1 MTHQAYHNVVKY
13 LNIWL
18 KLAIF
23 GQIYL
28 KIVSIVVD
36 TALLTITCVQYIVIA
51 PNPDLFLYFEQHG
64 AGRAGTLATSEPK
77 LLLLVSFWCRKQRIL
92 LIGQLTGPK

>member
-1 MTHQAYHNVVKY
+1 MSTKATCQELLFVMFYSSKPVNLMTHQAYHTVVKY

-36 TALLTITCVQYIVIA
+36 T
-51 PNPDLFLYFEQHG
+51 
-64 AGRAGTLATSEPK
+64 TLATTPLIFDSNCLKLPESE
-77 LLLLVSFWCRKQRIL
+77 
-92 LIGQLTGPK
+92 LI